1 MDAELKALKDKDKLT
16 QYDLDRAE
24 KKYQITLAQ
33 IALEEAQQ
41 NKNKMRLRRDS
52 QGNYRYQ
59 YVADEDA
66 IQKAQEQLTS
76 LYTDLYNFDKERFL
90 EVNNTIL
97 SIEADTQNKIKE
109 IYADGAKSKEE
120 KIQEA
125 ALVMQSYND
134 QIKKW
139 QDERVEAEKNVNE
152 SAFDSLKTLYGEDS
166 DAYAQACADKQ
177 KTMEELIP
185 QFKSEGNAIA
195 ANTELVNENK
205 KA

>member
-1 MDAELKALKDKDKLT
+1 MNEELEALKKKGELT
-16 QYDLDRAE
+16 KYDLDRAN
-24 KKYQITLAQ
+24 KKYEITLAQ

-59 YVADEDA
+59 YVADEEN
-66 IQKAQEQLTS
+66 IRKAQEKLTS

-97 SIEADTQNKIKE
+97 GIEADTQNKIRE
-109 IYADGAKSKEE
+109 IYADTTKSKEE
-120 KIQEA
+120 KEQEA
-125 ALVMQSYND
+125 ALVIQSYND

-139 QDERVEAEKNVNE
+139 QDERAEAEKNVNE
-152 SAFDSLKTLYGEDS
+152 SAFDDLKMLYGEDS

-195 ANTELVNENK
+195 ANTELVNKNK
-205 KA
+205 EA